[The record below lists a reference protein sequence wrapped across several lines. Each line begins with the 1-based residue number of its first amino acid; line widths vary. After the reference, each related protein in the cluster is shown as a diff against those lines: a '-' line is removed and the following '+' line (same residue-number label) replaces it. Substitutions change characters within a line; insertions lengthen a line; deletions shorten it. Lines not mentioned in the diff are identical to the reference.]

1 MFIILQRCAEGGGGE
16 GEGGEPGRPT
26 SHSQPAAKGRTK
38 AFTAVK
44 LH

>member
-16 GEGGEPGRPT
+16 EGEGGEPGRPT
-26 SHSQPAAKGRTK
+26 SQPVAKGRTK